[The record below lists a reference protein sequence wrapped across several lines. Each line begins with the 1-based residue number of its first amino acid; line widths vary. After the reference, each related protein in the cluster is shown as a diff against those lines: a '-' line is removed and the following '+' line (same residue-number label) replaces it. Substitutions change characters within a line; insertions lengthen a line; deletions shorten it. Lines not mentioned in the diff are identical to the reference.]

1 MKMFKLLGTVA
12 AAAAALAA
20 GQAQASLTTFQ
31 TLAGAG
37 FNMSTSGCGSTTQA
51 CSLKGNVPVGATV
64 VAAYLYTSTF
74 GGAIAGLTG
83 TLNGTAIGPY
93 TALGI
98 NNGLQAGR
106 TDVTAIVTAGLATNV
121 TGNYSFRVT
130 ESSGNQ
136 DGEALVIVFSDGTAA
151 TNTIGILDGFSASA
165 GDNFTLGIQPWTAT
179 STAEMRLGI
188 GFSFDG
194 TACSGGSQTSRVTV
208 NTTVI
213 TNNAGCN
220 DDSIDA
226 TPANGNLITMGDDND
241 PFSPLLPTT
250 AQDHERYNL
259 AAQIALAS
267 TSIQV
272 NTLNPS
278 GDDNI
283 FLAVFKL
290 SGQATVCTV
299 NCTVP
304 EPAPLALVG
313 LALTGLA
320 LQRKFAKRA

>member
-20 GQAQASLTTFQ
+20 GQAQASLTSFQ

-37 FNMSTSGCGSTTQA
+37 YNMSTAGCGSTTQA
-51 CSLKGNVPVGATV
+51 CSLAGNVPVGATV

-74 GGAIAGLTG
+74 SGGVGSLTG

-93 TALGI
+93 TSLGA
-98 NNGLQAGR
+98 NGGLIAGR
-106 TDVTAIVTAGLATNV
+106 TDVTAIVTAGLASNV
-121 TGNYSFRVT
+121 TGTYSFRVT
-130 ESSGNQ
+130 ESSANQ

-179 STAEMRLGI
+179 STAQMRLGI

-226 TPANGNLITMGDDND
+226 TPNNGNLITMGDDND
-241 PFSPLLPTT
+241 AFSGPLPSI
-250 AQDHERYNL
+250 AADHEKYNL
-259 AAQIALAS
+259 AAQLALGD
-267 TSIQV
+267 TSINV

-278 GDDNI
+278 NDDNI

>member
-20 GQAQASLTTFQ
+20 GQAQASLTSFQ
-31 TLAGAG
+31 TLSGAG
-37 FNMSTSGCGSTTQA
+37 FGMSTSGCGSTTQA
-51 CSLKGNVPVGATV
+51 CPLAGNVPVGATV

-74 GGAIAGLTG
+74 SGGVASLTG
-83 TLNGTAIGPY
+83 TLNGTAFGAF
-93 TALGI
+93 TSLGS
-98 NNGLQAGR
+98 NGGLIAGR
-106 TDVTAIVTAGLATNV
+106 TDVTSIVTAGLASNV
-121 TGNYSFRVT
+121 TGTYSFRVT
-130 ESSGNQ
+130 ESSASQ
-136 DGEALVIVFSDGTAA
+136 DGEALVIVYKDA
-151 TNTIGILDGFSASA
+151 TLAVNTIGILDGFSASA

-194 TACSGGSQTSRVTV
+194 TNCSGGSQTSRVTV

-241 PFSPLLPTT
+241 AISPLLPTI

-259 AAQIALAS
+259 AAQIALAA
-267 TSIQV
+267 TSINV

-278 GDDNI
+278 NDDNI